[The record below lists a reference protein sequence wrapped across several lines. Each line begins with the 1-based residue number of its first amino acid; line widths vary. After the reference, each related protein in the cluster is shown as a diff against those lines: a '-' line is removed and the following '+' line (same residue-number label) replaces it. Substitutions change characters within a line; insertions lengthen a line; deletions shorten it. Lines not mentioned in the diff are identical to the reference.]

1 MPHHLLGKKV
11 IITGGNRGI
20 GRAIALA
27 FAKQGCDIVITYH
40 SDPQAAKAVIH
51 EIQQTD
57 VKAKAIQ
64 VNLLE
69 EKDRL
74 RLIKESSE
82 FLGNIDILVNNAG
95 ILTRNSFLN
104 LSEDE
109 VKQVFAV
116 NVIGPFL
123 LSQAVGRYMVERQE
137 ELAARSEELPDRCII
152 NITSISRKVVTPG
165 LSHYEL
171 SKAAASQMSKS
182 LAMDEDFRRYKIRV
196 NDVAPGLVPTDINR
210 NQWQTNSSIWQKRV
224 AGIPLGRPGQ
234 PEEVA
239 QVVIAVASNEWM
251 TGTTLTID
259 GGRTRNWS
267 GAEISEGYQ
276 PILQSRL

>member
-1 MPHHLLGKKV
+1 MPHQLMGKKV

-27 FAKQGCDIVITYH
+27 FAKQGCDVVITYH
-40 SDPQAAKAVIH
+40 SDPQAAEAVVR
-51 EIQQTD
+51 EIQQTGA
-57 VKAKAIQ
+57 KAKAIQ

-74 RLIKESSE
+74 RLVTESSQ
-82 FLGNIDILVNNAG
+82 FMGDIDILVNNAG
-95 ILTRNSFLN
+95 ILTRNSFLK

-109 VKQVFAV
+109 VKQVFAT
-116 NVIGPFL
+116 NALGPFL
-123 LSQAVGRYMVERQE
+123 LSQAVGRYMVERQK
-137 ELAARSEELPDRCII
+137 ELAADNKELQDRCII
-152 NITSISRKVVTPG
+152 NITSLSRKVITPG
-165 LSHYEL
+165 LSHYEM

-239 QVVIAVASNEWM
+239 QAVISIATNEWM

-267 GAEISEGYQ
+267 GVEINESSQ
-276 PILQSRL
+276 PTLRSSL